1 MSPDRTPSG
10 LPSRM
15 RRAVLM
21 IRAFAV
27 LPGASQAEGT
37 GSGPFEDPSNSE
49 PPSGPNTDSSFWS
62 YNLSGR
68 DLADSQKLIIEAVS
82 PILPANCACVRP
94 QSFRLALIRSLRLFT
109 PSSVSSARNTRESK
123 RLNTSGIM
131 DFASP
136 SILTCRRVECLRR
149 RRLRTVFR
157 LTSK

>member
-123 RLNTSGIM
+123 RLDTCVM
-131 DFASP
+131 DFGSR
-136 SILTCRRVECLRR
+136 SSLKHRRGAYLLRQ
-149 RRLRTVFR
+149 RLCIVSRPGGT
-157 LTSK
+157 